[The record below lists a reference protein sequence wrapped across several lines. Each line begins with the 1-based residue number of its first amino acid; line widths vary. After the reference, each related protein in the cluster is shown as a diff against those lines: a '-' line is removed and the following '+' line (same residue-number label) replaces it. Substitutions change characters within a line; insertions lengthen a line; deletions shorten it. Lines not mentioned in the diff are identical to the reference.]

1 MELWISF
8 ILLSCQLVRLDLYV
22 VAGSK
27 VEYRNVNVESV
38 FFFNRHITLV
48 IYNIG

>member
-1 MELWISF
+1 MIYYNASIGLWISF

-27 VEYRNVNVESV
+27 VEYRNVTVGS
-38 FFFNRHITLV
+38 FFFE
-48 IYNIG
+48 